1 MKPKLLLILLLVLI
15 VALQVGAQNVP
26 QEVVQT
32 AEEGLP
38 IFLSLISPSWM
49 ENFGFSENDNLDDAV
64 LGRPFQEY
72 SIYDTDVENYREE
85 DTIYDVLTESLIW
98 YFPVMIADESKCLLG
113 VGKMDDNWEAVS
125 IGNAWLAQS
134 VALARQVWPIS
145 EGYDPLFCVKQSI
158 STYFFTIPQVDEYNL
173 TQLNY
178 YPPIESEDE
187 LTQLYQ
193 DLKPLP
199 ETMAYIASEIHEDIY
214 DNDNSDGGGGPL
226 GCFIS
231 SAM

>member
-1 MKPKLLLILLLVLI
+1 M
-15 VALQVGAQNVP
+15 
-26 QEVVQT
+26 VV
-32 AEEGLP
+32 
-38 IFLSLISPSWM
+38 
-49 ENFGFSENDNLDDAV
+49 D
-64 LGRPFQEY
+64 
-72 SIYDTDVENYREE
+72 
-85 DTIYDVLTESLIW
+85 
-98 YFPVMIADESKCLLG
+98 
-113 VGKMDDNWEAVS
+113 KMDDNWEAVS
-125 IGNAWLAQS
+125 IGYASFAQW

-199 ETMAYIASEIHEDIY
+199 ETMAYIASEIPEDIY
-214 DNDNSDGGGGPL
+214 DNDNSDGGGGFG

-231 SAM
+231 SAMLCN

>member
-1 MKPKLLLILLLVLI
+1 M
-15 VALQVGAQNVP
+15 
-26 QEVVQT
+26 
-32 AEEGLP
+32 
-38 IFLSLISPSWM
+38 
-49 ENFGFSENDNLDDAV
+49 
-64 LGRPFQEY
+64 
-72 SIYDTDVENYREE
+72 
-85 DTIYDVLTESLIW
+85 
-98 YFPVMIADESKCLLG
+98 
-113 VGKMDDNWEAVS
+113 
-125 IGNAWLAQS
+125 
-134 VALARQVWPIS
+134 
-145 EGYDPLFCVKQSI
+145 
-158 STYFFTIPQVDEYNL
+158 DEYNL

-214 DNDNSDGGGGPL
+214 DNDNSDGGGGFG

>member
-1 MKPKLLLILLLVLI
+1 
-15 VALQVGAQNVP
+15 
-26 QEVVQT
+26 
-32 AEEGLP
+32 
-38 IFLSLISPSWM
+38 M

>member
-1 MKPKLLLILLLVLI
+1 MKSKLLLILLLVLI
-15 VALQVGAQNVP
+15 VALQVGAEDVP
-26 QEVVQT
+26 QEVVQA

-38 IFLSLISPSWM
+38 VFLSLIPPSRM
-49 ENFGFSENDNLDDAV
+49 ENYGFSEKYNQDDAV

-72 SIYDTDVENYREE
+72 LIYNTDVENYREE
-85 DTIYDVLTESLIW
+85 DTIYDVLTESLMW

-113 VGKMDDNWEAVS
+113 VDKMDDNWEAVS
-125 IGNAWLAQS
+125 IGNPPYTHR

-145 EGYDPLFCVKQSI
+145 EGYDPLFCVSLSI
-158 STYFFTIPQVDEYNL
+158 CTYFFTIPQVDEYNL

-193 DLKPLP
+193 DLKPLSV
-199 ETMAYIASEIHEDIY
+199 TMSYIASEIPE
-214 DNDNSDGGGGPL
+214 DNSDGGDGSS

-231 SAM
+231 SVM